1 MAAPRVILDTGPLVG
16 FLDVS
21 DQWHD
26 WSLARF
32 GERPSPM
39 LTCEAVI
46 SEATYLLGS
55 GPAADRLFEMIQL
68 GALNVA
74 PLFPHEAPQIRAFM
88 ARYAGRAQLADAC
101 VVRLSELHPRAQV
114 LTSDGADFR
123 IYRRNRNERIPIIAP

>member
-32 GERPSPM
+32 GELPSPM

-55 GPAADRLFEMIQL
+55 GPAADRLFEMIQDY
-68 GALNVA
+68 LN
-74 PLFPHEAPQIRAFM
+74 F
-88 ARYAGRAQLADAC
+88 C
-101 VVRLSELHPRAQV
+101 
-114 LTSDGADFR
+114 
-123 IYRRNRNERIPIIAP
+123 